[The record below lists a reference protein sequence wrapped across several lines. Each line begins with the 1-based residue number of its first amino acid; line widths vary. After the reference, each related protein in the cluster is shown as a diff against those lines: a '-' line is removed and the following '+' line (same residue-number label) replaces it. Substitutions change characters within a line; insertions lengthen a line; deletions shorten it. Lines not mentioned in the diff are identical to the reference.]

1 MSNYNVS
8 VDLSSLFDD
17 LSDRDQSEFIV
28 EKFGSL
34 YASSQES
41 VASEIIGSLSGST
54 IASLIQEAFDS
65 LNENEQADVAEYVK
79 GVMGED

>member
-17 LSDRDQSEFIV
+17 LSERDQREFII

-41 VASEIIGSLSGST
+41 VASEII
-54 IASLIQEAFDS
+54 DS
-65 LNENEQADVAEYVK
+65 
-79 GVMGED
+79 